1 MPTRTMGAPRRGPWE
16 AADPL
21 ASASVLRLT
30 GPGRTVRRDPAV
42 QGRSLHPSHQTPR
55 RPQIS
60 SRSPRLVSREPRQ
73 GECGFCPSE
82 EPSPGSTGT
91 SAARLP
97 LWHNSGRS
105 SSEPQLRDVLLRTFC
120 ARVNAAVAEDDG
132 PLAFQWPAFSKHGA
146 VSSPPGMP
154 ARHPGPHAPEA
165 LGAAA
170 CP

>member
-1 MPTRTMGAPRRGPWE
+1 RPGPFTS
-16 AADPL
+16 PL
-21 ASASVLRLT
+21 APDSAQTSNFEPVPASSVAGAAPGGRRLL
-30 GPGRTVRRDPAV
+30 
-42 QGRSLHPSHQTPR
+42 S
-55 RPQIS
+55 
-60 SRSPRLVSREPRQ
+60 
-73 GECGFCPSE
+73 SE

-105 SSEPQLRDVLLRTFC
+105 SSEPQLADVLLRNSG
-120 ARVNAAVAEDDG
+120 ARGNAAVAKSDG